1 MSYSTRLFL
10 TLSSL
15 LSAKAPA
22 AGAPAESGGSAAT
35 LSDVL
40 QPALQRLQGL
50 VEGFL
55 AQPVSPAR
63 TQQFEQDVQEALR
76 ELGRCSGRSG
86 CGGRATGPR
95 TRAATPPCS
104 RWRGRWAW

>member
-1 MSYSTRLFL
+1 MSYSTQLLL

-15 LSAKAPA
+15 LLAKASAEGTPPA
-22 AGAPAESGGSAAT
+22 GGGSDPT

-40 QPALQRLQGL
+40 DPALQRLKGL

-63 TQQFEQDVQEALR
+63 TQQFEQDVHEALR
-76 ELGRCSGRSG
+76 ELGRGVVQHTYNRLEP
-86 CGGRATGPR
+86 ADVHALPR
-95 TRAATPPCS
+95 HVHFEAGLYTRL
-104 RWRGRWAW
+104 